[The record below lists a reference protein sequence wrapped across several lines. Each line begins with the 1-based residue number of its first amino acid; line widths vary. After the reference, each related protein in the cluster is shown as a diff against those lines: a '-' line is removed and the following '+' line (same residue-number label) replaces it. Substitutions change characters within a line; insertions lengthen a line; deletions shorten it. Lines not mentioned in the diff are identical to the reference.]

1 MRKGICLSLCAIF
14 LAGCIKP
21 PEDIPASYVS
31 PLQYQSFTCS
41 QLSQEYLRISRKAV
55 SATAAQR
62 EEAQGD
68 KTAVAVTRLLFWPA
82 IFWVGGTDR
91 SAEIAHLRGQVDAL
105 EQAAISKD
113 CSDVAKV
120 IAAERKRAEE
130 RAAAEK
136 AARERQVDD
145 GLNEQGVPNVR

>member
-1 MRKGICLSLCAIF
+1 MKRGICLSMCAII
-14 LAGCIKP
+14 LTGCIKP
-21 PEDIPASYVS
+21 PEDIPPSYVS

-41 QLSQEYLRISRKAV
+41 QLSQEYMRISRKAA
-55 SATAAQR
+55 SATAAQKS
-62 EEAQGD
+62 EAEGD
-68 KTAVAVTRLLFWPA
+68 TAAMTIGLILFWPA
-82 IFWVGGTDR
+82 LFWVGGTDR

-136 AARERQVDD
+136 AAREKKVDD
-145 GLNEQGVPNVR
+145 GLNQQGVPNP